1 MDRGSGSSCI
11 CTGHGTGR
19 TCRPCSPEGFVDA
32 KRRRGC
38 RRGAVSRLE
47 REVGTMA
54 LTKVKSFKYVNRD
67 RLSESELYSCNYSN
81 KSNLFCAI
89 VYSIPCT
96 A

>member
-1 MDRGSGSSCI
+1 MQSDV
-11 CTGHGTGR
+11 
-19 TCRPCSPEGFVDA
+19 VDA
-32 KRRRGC
+32 GGVRYRDWSARG
-38 RRGAVSRLE
+38 R
-47 REVGTMA
+47 MA